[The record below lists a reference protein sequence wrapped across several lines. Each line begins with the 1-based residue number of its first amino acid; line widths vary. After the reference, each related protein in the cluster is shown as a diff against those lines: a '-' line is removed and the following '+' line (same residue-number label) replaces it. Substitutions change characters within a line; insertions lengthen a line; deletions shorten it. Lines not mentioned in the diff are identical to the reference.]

1 MDRGLLDEL
10 HRLDRAVYEA
20 VGGARTPTLDE
31 AFGRL
36 SRAAGHSRLSLAAA
50 FVLAVAGGPG
60 GRRAAGRGL
69 VAVAVTATVVNAV
82 LKPLSGRRRPDRA
95 PQDATTARHV
105 PMPRSRSFPSGHAA
119 AAFAFATAAGRQLP
133 AVALPLGA
141 LATLVSYS
149 RIHTGVHYPTD
160 VVVGALCG
168 VALAE
173 VGDRGLDR
181 LASR

>member
-36 SRAAGHSRLSLAAA
+36 SR
-50 FVLAVAGGPG
+50 
-60 GRRAAGRGL
+60 
-69 VAVAVTATVVNAV
+69 T
-82 LKPLSGRRRPDRA
+82 
-95 PQDATTARHV
+95 
-105 PMPRSRSFPSGHAA
+105 SGHAA

>member
-1 MDRGLLDEL
+1 VDRRLLDEL
-10 HRLDRAVYEA
+10 HHLDRAVYEA
-20 VGGARTPTLDE
+20 VGGATTPMLDE
-31 AFGRL
+31 ALGRL
-36 SRAAGHSRLSLAAA
+36 SRAADYSRLSLAAA
-50 FVLAVAGGPG
+50 AAIAIAGGPG

-69 VAVAVTATVVNAV
+69 VAVALTASLVNAV
-82 LKPLSGRRRPDRA
+82 MKPLSGRRRPDRA
-95 PQDATTARHV
+95 PRDATTAHHV
-105 PMPRSRSFPSGHAA
+105 PMPRSHSFPSGHAA
-119 AAFAFATAAGRQLP
+119 AAFAFATAAGRELP

-173 VGDRGLDR
+173 VSERSLDW
-181 LASR
+181 ASR